1 MMRRLSFVVSPLL
14 GAVLACDARAQAAA
28 APHWDYVVGV
38 NLTNSPEYPGA
49 VSNKT
54 APKPL
59 WALQYG
65 RWRFSTSGAGQV
77 MGFGEDVQGPGA
89 STELIKNS
97 AFRLG
102 AAFRVDS
109 GRKSSDSIQFQGLPD
124 VKRTLRARLF
134 ASYALAPEWLASA
147 AWSQDVAGRAGGGV
161 LNMDIGYRLRQT
173 RHTEW
178 TAGAGLTAGTARNM
192 QSYFG
197 ISPEG
202 SLSSG
207 LPAYQAGAGLRDVH
221 AGVGFTH
228 ALTSRWILF
237 GAAGTSQ
244 LLSDAARSP
253 LVHQRSGN
261 SVSLGLAYRCCRWQ
275 AD

>member
-1 MMRRLSFVVSPLL
+1 MHRLSLRVAPLLL
-14 GAVLACDARAQAAA
+14 GAGLACDAHGQVTEAR
-28 APHWDYVVGV
+28 HWDYVVGV
-38 NLTNSPEYPGA
+38 NLSSSPEYPGA
-49 VSNKT
+49 LNNKT
-54 APKPL
+54 GLKPL

-89 STELIKNS
+89 STELIRNS

-102 AAFRVDS
+102 AALRIDS
-109 GRKSSDSIQFQGLPD
+109 GRASSDSAQFQGLPD
-124 VKRTLRARLF
+124 VKRTLRTRLF
-134 ASYALAPEWLASA
+134 GSYALAPEWLASA
-147 AWSQDVAGRAGGGV
+147 AWSQDVAGRKGGGV

-178 TAGAGLTAGTARNM
+178 TAGAGITAGTSRNL

-202 SLSSG
+202 SISSG
-207 LPAYQAGAGLRDVH
+207 LPAYEAGAGLRDVH

-261 SVSLGLAYRCCRWQ
+261 SISLGLAYRCCRW
-275 AD
+275 AGD